1 MSIIFSQC
9 HKAEKNNLNIIFSMF
24 STFRQYLLTVL
35 SSVYGNQFARN
46 FYKMPVLYPHQTTKH
61 LLTLVWYFLS
71 QQTSLSPPAPRRN
84 SKSKKL
90 LLNQFWNGYLLLHI
104 FEKQF
109 AKLTR
114 SSQRLI
120 IRPERNKNFN
130 IIFKTI
136 FLAHNFAQILS
147 SD

>member
-9 HKAEKNNLNIIFSMF
+9 HIAEKNNLNIIFSMF

-90 LLNQFWNGYLLLHI
+90 LLKWIFIIKHI
-104 FEKQF
+104 WKTICEID
-109 AKLTR
+109 T
-114 SSQRLI
+114 LI
-120 IRPERNKNFN
+120 IRPERNQNFN